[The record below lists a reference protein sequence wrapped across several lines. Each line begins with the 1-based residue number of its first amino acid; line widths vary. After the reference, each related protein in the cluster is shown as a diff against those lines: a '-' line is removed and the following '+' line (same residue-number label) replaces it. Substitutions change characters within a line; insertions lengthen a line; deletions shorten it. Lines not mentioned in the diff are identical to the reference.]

1 MFLIHLWVQATKQL
15 IPLIHVKKNYLL
27 IVELGLITSLDGYLA
42 TKIMY
47 LEYHTPES

>member
-27 IVELGLITSLDGYLA
+27 IVELGLITSFEWLSCHKNYLFR
-42 TKIMY
+42 IP
-47 LEYHTPES
+47 HS